1 MDHVLL
7 PRTGLKV
14 SRIILGCEQLG
25 GTDWGEF
32 RPGAVAAAVDRAWDL
47 GINAFDVADAYGL
60 GQAET
65 MLAQCLGDRRK
76 EAVIIT
82 KFGVNW
88 RRAGAARAATFRDSS
103 PARVREALEGSLRR
117 LRLDCIPLYL
127 VHWPDPK
134 TPVEDTVGALL
145 DCQRAGKIR
154 HFGVSNYPPD
164 WVRKACAAGPVAAVQ
179 GSFSLLER
187 SAQAELLP
195 ACAELDLPFLAY
207 GVLAQGLLTGKYDPS
222 SRFPA
227 SDRRSRLPQFQGDAW
242 ARTAGLL
249 ERVAAAARVHG
260 RTIAQVAI
268 RWVLD
273 QPGVACAIVGARTAA
288 QAESNAMAAGWELQP
303 PLD

>member
-1 MDHVLL
+1 M
-7 PRTGLKV
+7 GN
-14 SRIILGCEQLG
+14 S
-25 GTDWGEF
+25 
-32 RPGAVAAAVDRAWDL
+32 
-47 GINAFDVADAYGL
+47 
-60 GQAET
+60 
-65 MLAQCLGDRRK
+65 
-76 EAVIIT
+76 
-82 KFGVNW
+82 
-88 RRAGAARAATFRDSS
+88 RAATFMDSS

-134 TPVEDTVGALL
+134 TPVADTVGALL
-145 DCQRAGKIR
+145 DCQRAGKLR

-187 SAQAELLP
+187 AARGGLLS

-207 GVLAQGLLTGKYDPS
+207 GVLAQGLLTGKYDS
-222 SRFPA
+222 SARFPA
-227 SDRRSRLPQFQGDAW
+227 SDRRSRLPQFQGEAW

-249 ERVAAAARVHG
+249 ERVAAAARTHG

-268 RWVLD
+268 RWALD

-288 QAESNAMAAGWELQP
+288 QAESNAMAAGWKLQP